1 MSDFASIE
9 LIFPTCISL
18 EMDADSLL
26 MATELRLGLP
36 GTLSQKATAFS
47 PPATPR
53 GKKRAVDAFEDT
65 TAEEAHDGKAH
76 DVEAAPPV
84 AK

>member
-1 MSDFASIE
+1 
-9 LIFPTCISL
+9 
-18 EMDADSLL
+18 MDADSLL